1 METNNTKTWQV
12 VLGIVIIILLAIWLF
27 KMPNREVV
35 MPAGDSG
42 EEVVGN
48 DEEETTK
55 EMCYI
60 WNTEAGDSAT
70 LRLITSVENMNA
82 SGTLNWIPAEKDR
95 KTGTFEGKLIS
106 VGRDTMGGSVDAV
119 WKVSAEGMTYDEQLI
134 LKYDETSANVGF
146 GMMEDRGDGT
156 YVYSDPTNLSY
167 EPNLTRTDCEDEAVR

>member
-12 VLGIVIIILLAIWLF
+12 VLGIAIIIFLAIWLF
-27 KMPNREVV
+27 KMPEREVV
-35 MPAGDSG
+35 LPTGDTG
-42 EEVVGN
+42 EEVVDN
-48 DEEETTK
+48 DEEEAMK

-70 LRLITSVENMNA
+70 LRLSINGDTA
-82 SGTLNWIPAEKDR
+82 SGSLNWIPAEKDR
-95 KTGTFEGKLIS
+95 KTGNFEGKVAS
-106 VGRDTMGGSVDAV
+106 VGTVDAL

-134 LKYDETSANVGF
+134 LKYSETSANVGF

-167 EPNLTRTDCEDEAVR
+167 EPNLARTDCGDEAVR